1 MVIGQVL
8 LSHVE
13 GGLFWYL
20 TYHGWSAG
28 DKLPLG
34 APALMMSPQQEEPG
48 RIPKEMVRQRDAKY
62 DLSSSGRVENRANIV
77 GPLALNPLADRWRTT
92 GKGWAVDF
100 KEVAMPPRA

>member
-1 MVIGQVL
+1 MPR
-8 LSHVE
+8 VE

-20 TYHGWSAG
+20 TCHGWSAG

-48 RIPKEMVRQRDAKY
+48 RIPEEMVRQRDAKY

-77 GPLALNPLADRWRTT
+77 GPSVLNPLADRWRTT

-100 KEVAMPPRA
+100 KEVPMPPRA